1 MRRLAILFV
10 SSLALVAVVG
20 CGGSSS
26 SPSQAASQPASL
38 PASQPAG
45 SAGAACAEVA
55 TGTVTVNIEGNAYAP
70 DPVTAAVGDAI
81 QWTNA
86 DAVPHTATLDEGD
99 CGTETIEAGAT
110 LGLVFNVAGTYTYHC
125 TVHPEMKGTIEVE

>member
-1 MRRLAILFV
+1 MSRSVILLLCG
-10 SSLALVAVVG
+10 LALLGLSA

-26 SPSQAASQPASL
+26 SPSQAASQPASG

-45 SAGAACAEVA
+45 SAGAVCAAVDSGA
-55 TGTVTVNIEGNAYAP
+55 VTVDIEGNAYSP
-70 DPVTAAVGDAI
+70 DPVTAAVGQAI

-86 DAVPHTATLDEGD
+86 DAVPHTATLDDGD
-99 CGTETIEAGAT
+99 CGTATIDAGAT
-110 LGLVFNVAGTYTYHC
+110 LGLVFNVAGTYAYHC

>member
-1 MRRLAILFV
+1 MRRFAILLV
-10 SSLALVAVVG
+10 SSLAVMAVAA
-20 CGGSSS
+20 CGGPSS
-26 SPSQAASQPASL
+26 SPSQAASQPASV

-45 SAGAACAEVA
+45 SAAAACAEAA

-70 DPVTAAVGDAI
+70 DPVTAGVGEAI

-99 CGTETIEAGAT
+99 CGTETIDAGAT
-110 LGLVFNVAGTYTYHC
+110 LGLVFNEAGTYTYHC
-125 TVHPEMKGTIEVE
+125 TVHPAMTGTIEIE